1 MTLYRYSHWDGS
13 QSLPPFDADDVLE
26 ALSDDILAEGDVRRA
41 LQRLMQ
47 RGMRGT
53 RGGDVPGLRRIVEQL
68 RARRAEELSRANLDG
83 MLDEVASRLEEIV
96 EQERQGIERRVHDSE
111 QRALDA
117 APGPA
122 QDQARLAEQVLRRT
136 AQQRRDRLDALPD
149 DLAGRLSGL
158 RDYEF
163 MDADARD
170 AFNAL
175 TDELRQQLLQ
185 TYFNA
190 TAGQRIFF
198 DVQERTGAGNARWRL
213 IDPAGNFVFNN
224 ILEPVPHPGA
234 SSDQRPQPEQGHRG

>member
-1 MTLYRYSHWDGS
+1 MSLYRYSHWDGS

-26 ALSDDILAEGDVRRA
+26 ALSDDILAEGDIRRA

-83 MLDEVASRLEEIV
+83 MLDGVAERLEQIV
-96 EQERQGIERRVHDSE
+96 EQERAGIERRVHEAE

-117 APGPA
+117 PPGAA
-122 QDQARLAEQVLRRT
+122 QDQARMAEQVLRRT
-136 AQQRRDRLDALPD
+136 AQQRHDRLDALPD
-149 DLAGRLSGL
+149 DLAGRLAGL

-185 TYFNA
+185 TYFQGLKEGV
-190 TAGQRIFF
+190 AGLSP
-198 DVQERTGAGNARWRL
+198 T
-213 IDPAGNFVFNN
+213 
-224 ILEPVPHPGA
+224 ILLT
-234 SSDQRPQPEQGHRG
+234 

>member
-1 MTLYRYSHWDGS
+1 MSLYRYSHWDGS

-83 MLDEVASRLEEIV
+83 MLEGVAERLDQIV
-96 EQERQGIERRVHDSE
+96 
-111 QRALDA
+111 
-117 APGPA
+117 A
-122 QDQARLAEQVLRRT
+122 QDRARMAEQVLART
-136 AQQRRDRLDALPD
+136 AQQRRDRLDALPG
-149 DLAGRLSGL
+149 DLAGRLTGL

-163 MDADARD
+163 MDAEARD

-175 TDELRQQLLQ
+175 TDELRHQMLQ
-185 TYFNA
+185 TYFQGMKDGV
-190 TAGQRIFF
+190 AGI
-198 DVQERTGAGNARWRL
+198 
-213 IDPAGNFVFNN
+213 
-224 ILEPVPHPGA
+224 
-234 SSDQRPQPEQGHRG
+234 SPEDLDGV